1 MDQTRQTKNIKRPW
15 IRNYWDVRDLI
26 VFSFILVIALF
37 HKQLDFNPIR
47 ALLGFVSV
55 AFYVA
60 ARVSYVL
67 KKKNDKLFR
76 NIATLF
82 LIAAAFYR
90 YLVLGVEFIVDLFK

>member
-1 MDQTRQTKNIKRPW
+1 MDQARQTKTIKRPW
-15 IRNYWDVRDLI
+15 IRNYWDVQDLI

-37 HKQLDFNPIR
+37 HKQLDISPIR

-60 ARVSYVL
+60 ARVSYIL
-67 KKKNDKLFR
+67 KKNDKLFR